1 MKVLLK
7 ENVKGIGNRGDVVD
21 VKDGFA
27 RNMLLPNN
35 KALIASKKMELQAEQ
50 MRKAQATKNKKIA
63 DFVEASFNALNS
75 SNITISAKAGTN
87 EKLFGSVTVN
97 EIAVAI
103 GSQLNI
109 EVDKK
114 QVQEVEH
121 IKTLGDHKVLVKLD
135 SSHLAEINVSV
146 INDGGTSK

>member
-114 QVQEVEH
+114 QVQEV
-121 IKTLGDHKVLVKLD
+121 
-135 SSHLAEINVSV
+135 
-146 INDGGTSK
+146 